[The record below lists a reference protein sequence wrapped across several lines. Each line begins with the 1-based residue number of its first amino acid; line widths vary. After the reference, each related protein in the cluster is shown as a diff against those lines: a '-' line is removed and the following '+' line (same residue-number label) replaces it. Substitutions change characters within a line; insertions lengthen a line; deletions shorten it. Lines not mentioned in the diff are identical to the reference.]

1 MATTLRS
8 APRRRKPMKITQAAA
23 DEPRPPSEERVRLLA
38 YRLFERRQADGAPGD
53 AASDWLEAERLLASG
68 EN

>member
-1 MATTLRS
+1 MATELRS
-8 APRRRKPMKITQAAA
+8 APRRRKPTKIPQLAAGEA
-23 DEPRPPSEERVRLLA
+23 EPPSEERVRLLA
-38 YRLFERRQADGAPGD
+38 YRLYERRQADGTPGD